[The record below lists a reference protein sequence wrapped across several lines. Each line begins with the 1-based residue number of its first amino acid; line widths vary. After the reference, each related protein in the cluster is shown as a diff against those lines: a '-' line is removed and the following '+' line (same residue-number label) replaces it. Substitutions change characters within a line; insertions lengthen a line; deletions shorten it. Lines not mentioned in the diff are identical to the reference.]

1 MGRRTF
7 YEAFRDVNTEDNMA
21 LFLHTQFQESVIA
34 EEMKEE
40 GAVFFLA
47 YFEDI
52 PIGFTKVRTGHEP
65 PELEGARSLE
75 VERIYI
81 LREHQDKRAGS
92 LLLTHNI
99 DYARQLG
106 FDVIWL
112 GVWEENAHAIR
123 FYERHGFRAFG
134 DHIFVV
140 GTDPQRDI
148 LMKKDI

>member
-1 MGRRTF
+1 
-7 YEAFRDVNTEDNMA
+7 MA
-21 LFLHTQFQESVIA
+21 LFLRTQFQESVIA
-34 EEMKEE
+34 GEMEEA
-40 GAVFFLA
+40 GAVFWLA
-47 YFEDI
+47 YFDDI
-52 PIGFTKVRTGHEP
+52 PIGFTKTRTGYEP

-75 VERIYI
+75 VERIYV

-92 LLLTHNI
+92 FMMTHNI

-112 GVWEENAHAIR
+112 GVWEENAQAIR
-123 FYERHGFRAFG
+123 FYERHGFSAFG